1 MVTPGIDPI
10 KQRKESY
17 NSVPFDDMAETWS
30 IPEGKSL
37 QVRIIDTTT
46 ELKLDSRQFVG
57 PPVPGFDFINGMA
70 YSFLLEHPSGRKLL
84 FDMGMRKDWRNLS
97 KPMSDRIISSGLV
110 VSAEK
115 NVADILNENGMK
127 CDQIEGIIWR

>member
-1 MVTPGIDPI
+1 MTWRKHGAFPRASHSRFELLTP
-10 KQRKESY
+10 
-17 NSVPFDDMAETWS
+17 
-30 IPEGKSL
+30 
-37 QVRIIDTTT
+37 TT

-84 FDMGMRKDWRNLS
+84 FDMGMRKDWQNLS

-127 CDQIEGIIWR
+127 CDEIEGIIWR